1 MLTITVPIIN
11 LKEGSQ
17 VFLKDL
23 HIQTTK
29 ALKYVHSQKV
39 KKKIRMIYSSIF
51 LSFVHY
57 YQITAQAD
65 AKFIFNEKS
74 GLKLFLFSGK

>member
-1 MLTITVPIIN
+1 MQTVTVPIIN

-23 HIQTTK
+23 HIQR
-29 ALKYVHSQKV
+29 LSSMYIVHSKKV
-39 KKKIRMIYSSIF
+39 KKKTRMIYSSIF

-57 YQITAQAD
+57 YQITAEVD
-65 AKFIFNEKS
+65 AKFIFNEKND
-74 GLKLFLFSGK
+74 